1 MNISNKMENRKYED
15 YKSLMHKIKDLEYA
29 TGVLHWDM
37 ETYMPSK
44 GVRFR
49 SQQMA
54 TLQALAHEI
63 FTAESTG
70 VLLKDLA
77 ANQQLDEIEKAN
89 VFLSLEDYEKATKL
103 PNDFVKE
110 SSLIRTEA
118 FQAWLKAKEANDY
131 SIFRPAL
138 TKMVE
143 NKKQEAALLGSNGHV
158 YNALLD
164 QYEKGAEV
172 EKLDLLFK
180 DVREKLVTFVKEL
193 KEKGQ
198 SSPSHFLKHIFPKDQ
213 QWNLGLELLK
223 QMGYDFDAGR
233 QDISAH
239 PFTTNFSPEDVR
251 VTTRIDEKEL
261 MSMIGSCIHEGG
273 HALYEQGLPTEQ
285 YGLPLGS
292 ATSLGIHESQS
303 RLWENNVALGLPYWK
318 ANFALLQ
325 KTFPA
330 QLSGINV
337 QSFYKAINQVSPNF
351 IRIEADELHYHLHV
365 LIRYEIEKGLIEG
378 SISTDNLNEIWN
390 QKYRD
395 YMGVD
400 VPDDNHGILQ
410 DIHWSQGLVGY
421 FPTYSLGSFYAAQ
434 FYAQA
439 MKEIPNLILEIE
451 QGNMKPLLEW
461 LREKIHRHGRRYTS
475 EELCTQIC
483 GEGLNLKYFMDYAK
497 RKYEEIYSI

>member
-1 MNISNKMENRKYED
+1 MENVKYED
-15 YKSLMHKIKDLEYA
+15 YTSLMHKIKDLEYA
-29 TGVLHWDM
+29 AALLHWDM

-44 GVRFR
+44 GIRFR
-49 SQQMA
+49 SQQLA
-54 TLQALAHEI
+54 TLQALGHEL
-63 FTAESTG
+63 FSADSTG
-70 VLLKDLA
+70 ILLRELS
-77 ANQQLDEIEKAN
+77 NNEQLDEIQKVN
-89 VFLSLEDYEKATKL
+89 ILLSLEDYEKATKL

-110 SSLIRTEA
+110 SSVIRTEA
-118 FQAWLKAKEANDY
+118 FQAWLKAREANDY

-138 TKMVE
+138 AKMIE
-143 NKKQEAALLGSNGHV
+143 NKKEEADLLGAKGHI

-164 QYEKGAEV
+164 QYEKGATV
-172 EKLDLLFK
+172 EILDPLFLN
-180 DVREKLVTFVKEL
+180 VRERLVAFVKEL
-193 KEKGQ
+193 NENGKR
-198 SSPSHFLKHIFPKDQ
+198 SSIIFLNHIFPKDQ

-223 QMGYDFDAGR
+223 QMGYDFEAGR

-251 VTTRIDEKEL
+251 VTTRIDENVL

-273 HALYEQGLPTEQ
+273 HALYEQGLPVDQ

-303 RLWENNVALGLPYWK
+303 RLWENNLGLSLSYWK
-318 ANFALLQ
+318 ANFSHLQ
-325 KTFPA
+325 SIFPS
-330 QLSGINV
+330 QLSGV
-337 QSFYKAINQVSPNF
+337 TPQSFYKGINQVQPNF

-365 LIRYEIEKGLIEG
+365 LIRYELEKGLLEG

-390 QKYRD
+390 QKYKE
-395 YMGVD
+395 YLGIE
-400 VPDDNHGILQ
+400 VPDDNRGILQ

-434 FYAQA
+434 FFAQA
-439 MKEIPNLILEIE
+439 MKEIPNLAIEIE
-451 QGNMKPLLEW
+451 KGHMKPLLNW

-483 GEGLNLKYFMDYAK
+483 GEGLDFKHFMAYAE
-497 RKYEEIYSI
+497 RKYREIYGLEF

>member
-1 MNISNKMENRKYED
+1 MENQQYTI
-15 YKSLMHKIKDLEYA
+15 YKALMQKIKDLEYA
-29 TGVLHWDM
+29 AAVLHWDI
-37 ETYMPSK
+37 ETYMPAK

-54 TLQALAHEI
+54 TLQALAHEL
-63 FTAESTG
+63 FTAENTG
-70 VLLKDLA
+70 VLLKELVES
-77 ANQQLDEIEKAN
+77 NNLDDFKKTN
-89 VFLSLEDYEKATKL
+89 VQLSLEDYEKATKL
-103 PNDFVKE
+103 PNEFVKE
-110 SSLIRTEA
+110 SSVIRTEA

-131 SIFRPAL
+131 AIFRPAL

-143 NKKQEAALLGSNGHV
+143 NKKQEAALLGSKGHT

-172 EKLDLLFK
+172 ESLDALFK
-180 DVREKLVTFVKEL
+180 DVREKLVAFVKEL

-198 SSPSHFLKHIFPKDQ
+198 QSPNHFLKHIFPKDE
-213 QWNLGLELLK
+213 QWELGLDLLK
-223 QMGYDFDAGR
+223 QIGYDFEAGR

-251 VTTRIDEKEL
+251 VTTRIDEKDL

-273 HALYEQGLPTEQ
+273 HALYEQGLPSEQ

-318 ANFALLQ
+318 ANFESLQ
-325 KTFPA
+325 KTFPS
-330 QLSGINV
+330 QFSGINL
-337 QSFYKAINQVSPNF
+337 QSFYKAINQVSPNL

-365 LIRYEIEKGLIEG
+365 LIRYELEKGLIEG
-378 SISTDNLNEIWN
+378 TISTENLNKIWN

-395 YMGVD
+395 YLGVN
-400 VPDDNHGILQ
+400 VPDDNRGVLQ
-410 DIHWSQGLVGY
+410 DIHWSQGLFGY

-434 FYAQA
+434 IYAQA
-439 MKEIPNLILEIE
+439 MKEIPNMIIEIE
-451 QGNMKPLLEW
+451 KGNMKPLLDW

-475 EELCTQIC
+475 EELCKQIS
-483 GEGLNLKYFMDYAK
+483 GEGLNLKYFMDYAT
-497 RKYEEIYSI
+497 RKYGEIYGL

>member
-1 MNISNKMENRKYED
+1 MDNFKYET
-15 YKSLMHKIKDLEYA
+15 YTALMQKIKDLEYA
-29 TGVLHWDM
+29 AAVLHWDM

-54 TLQALAHEI
+54 TLQALAHEL

-70 VLLKDLA
+70 VLLK
-77 ANQQLDEIEKAN
+77 QLIVNKELNEIEKAN
-89 VFLSLEDYEKATKL
+89 VLLSLEDYEKATKL
-103 PNDFVKE
+103 PNEFVKE

-118 FQAWLKAKEANDY
+118 FQAWLKAKESNDY
-131 SIFRPAL
+131 GIFRPAL
-138 TKMVE
+138 TKMIE
-143 NKKQEAALLGSNGHV
+143 NKKQEAAMLGSSGHM

-164 QYEKGAEV
+164 QYEKGATV
-172 EKLDLLFK
+172 EQLDPLFK
-180 DVREKLVTFVKEL
+180 DVREKLVNFVMEL
-193 KEKGQ
+193 KDKGQ
-198 SSPSHFLKHIFPKDQ
+198 GSPHHFLNHTYPKDQ
-213 QWNLGLELLK
+213 QWSLGLELLK
-223 QMGYDFDAGR
+223 QMGYDFEAGR

-239 PFTTNFSPEDVR
+239 PFTTNFSSEDVR

-273 HALYEQGLPTEQ
+273 HALYEQGLPGEQ

-318 ANFALLQ
+318 SNYALLQ
-325 KTFPA
+325 KTFPS
-330 QLSGINV
+330 QLSGVNV
-337 QSFYKAINQVSPNF
+337 QSFYKAINQLSPNF

-365 LIRYEIEKGLIEG
+365 LIRYELEKGIIEG

-395 YMGVD
+395 YLGVE
-400 VPDDNHGILQ
+400 VPDDNKGVLQ
-410 DIHWSQGLVGY
+410 DIHWSQGLFGY

-451 QGNMKPLLEW
+451 KGNMKPLLEW
-461 LREKIHRHGRRYTS
+461 LRDKIHRHGRRYTS

-483 GEGLNLKYFMDYAK
+483 GEGLNLKHFMAYAE
-497 RKYEEIYSI
+497 RKYREIYGLEF